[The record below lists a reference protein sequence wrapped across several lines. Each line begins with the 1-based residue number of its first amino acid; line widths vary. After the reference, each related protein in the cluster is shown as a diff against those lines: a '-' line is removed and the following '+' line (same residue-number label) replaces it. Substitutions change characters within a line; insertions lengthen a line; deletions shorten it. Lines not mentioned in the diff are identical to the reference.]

1 MAVVAHDVISVAG
14 RAARIGAGPRSGT
27 HWTEQQLGQTPSAL
41 YPATLC
47 KGAASCLSLSENF
60 VPLTLHFR
68 QTHDKA
74 CELRKPAMLPRN
86 KLEEKL
92 HTLTLRI
99 PVISWGATLIGRDS
113 GPKSCLFMTRR
124 LNFN

>member
-68 QTHDKA
+68 QTHEQSVRTAKTCNVAKKQARREATHSNSKDSG
-74 CELRKPAMLPRN
+74 N
-86 KLEEKL
+86 KLG
-92 HTLTLRI
+92 
-99 PVISWGATLIGRDS
+99 S
-113 GPKSCLFMTRR
+113 
-124 LNFN
+124 NFDWL